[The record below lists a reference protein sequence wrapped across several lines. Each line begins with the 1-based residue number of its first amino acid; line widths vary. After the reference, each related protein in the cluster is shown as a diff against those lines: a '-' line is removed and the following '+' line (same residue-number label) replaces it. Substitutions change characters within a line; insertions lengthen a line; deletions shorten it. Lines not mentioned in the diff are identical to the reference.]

1 MQAVAGGATLAVA
14 AKGAA
19 VTASGWVDRKA
30 TGVAPDVLKA
40 AFVGPRPAAPRSG
53 VVALPNGDQVVWQV
67 AAGRAGPQ
75 LEGEAAAAAARQL
88 VQQTQQRDFTGY
100 LAAIRAKA
108 KVTVDPALFN

>member
-1 MQAVAGGATLAVA
+1 
-14 AKGAA
+14 
-19 VTASGWVDRKA
+19 
-30 TGVAPDVLKA
+30 
-40 AFVGPRPAAPRSG
+40 
-53 VVALPNGDQVVWQV
+53 VVALANGDQVVWQV
-67 AAGRAGPQ
+67 SGGRAGAQ